1 MLEFIHKA
9 AALVGALH
17 TWYLDQPLPVQVVVG
32 VVALAVLWVA
42 WVVLR
47 LTLGALRGA
56 FRGL

>member
-1 MLEFIHKA
+1 MFEFLRQA
-9 AALVGALH
+9 AVLMGAVQ
-17 TWYLDQPLPVQVVVG
+17 TWYLSQALPVQVVVA

-42 WVVLR
+42 WIVLR